1 MTIGILFLTQ
11 TVSMHLSVTEPPKG
25 AARSRRGFVPLA
37 AALAAVSL
45 ASRSA
50 CASPRPRSLDDGDP
64 GRNQSDKKCLHDA
77 KWGREVRWI
86 ASAREVLKSQRDARN
101 SAPPVG
107 TSPVFICPIHIGGIL
122 PVGEVSCSCNR
133 KRVEASCRGSP
144 VMSIDPDR
152 ARLKSLCLPRGLAIT
167 TYLLDARRCG
177 GQFRRSSRQT

>member
-86 ASAREVLKSQRDARN
+86 ASATGVEEPTRRPQLGAARGHVAGIHLPN
-101 SAPPVG
+101 SHRRHLAGRRGFSFLQPQAR
-107 TSPVFICPIHIGGIL
+107 SRRSLL
-122 PVGEVSCSCNR
+122 PGFPCDVHRSRPSTPQE
-133 KRVEASCRGSP
+133 
-144 VMSIDPDR
+144 
-152 ARLKSLCLPRGLAIT
+152 
-167 TYLLDARRCG
+167 
-177 GQFRRSSRQT
+177 RRSSARARNHHLFT